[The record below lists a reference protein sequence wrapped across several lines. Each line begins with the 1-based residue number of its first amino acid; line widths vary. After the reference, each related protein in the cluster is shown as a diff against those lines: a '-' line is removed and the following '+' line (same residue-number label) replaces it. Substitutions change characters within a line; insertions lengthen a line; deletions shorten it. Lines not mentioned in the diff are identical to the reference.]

1 MSVSVSPPVVLFS
14 VIGTYP
20 GGIVLCWLASVFVV
34 HWFGVFEYTYVA
46 FCTSVR
52 GLYSPGQGLTEHL
65 FDLCVFVS
73 L

>member
-1 MSVSVSPPVVLFS
+1 M
-14 VIGTYP
+14 
-20 GGIVLCWLASVFVV
+20 LCWLASVFVV